1 MRTTTLLDGP
11 RAGAWCAAEGVG
23 RSGARAIAELIIE
36 EPMR

>member
-23 RSGARAIAELIIE
+23 RSGAIAELIIE

>member
-11 RAGAWCAAEGVG
+11 AQGAWCAAEGVG
-23 RSGARAIAELIIE
+23 RSGAIAELIIE